1 MFNRQ
6 HRNFPLLSLKS
17 RALRALSQRE
27 YSRVELLKKLTP
39 YETEE
44 GELERVLNE
53 LEIKDFLNEKRN
65 ALSIAS
71 RKESKLGARRIQAE
85 MKQKGVPLDVA
96 QSVLDDLKITELDRA
111 KALWQ
116 KKFGALPD
124 NPKETDQQMR
134 FMLTRGF
141 SMSILKSIYAG
152 FKDES
157 VEQKSSTQQTLNP

>member
-27 YSRVELLKKLTP
+27 YSRQELLKKLTP

-53 LEIKDFLNEKRN
+53 LELKDFLNEKRN

-71 RKESKLGARRIQAE
+71 RKESKLGTRRIQAE
-85 MKQKGVPLDVA
+85 MKQKGVPMDVA
-96 QSVLDDLKITELDRA
+96 QSVLDDLKTTELERA
-111 KALWQ
+111 KALWL

-124 NPKETDQQMR
+124 TPKETDQQMR

-141 SMSILKSIYAG
+141 SMAILKIIYAG
-152 FKDES
+152 FKDERA
-157 VEQKSSTQQTLNP
+157 EQA

>member
-27 YSRVELLKKLTP
+27 YSRQELLKKLTP

-53 LEIKDFLNEKRN
+53 LELKDFLNEKRN

-85 MKQKGVPLDVA
+85 MKQKGVPLDIA
-96 QSVLDDLKITELDRA
+96 QGVMEDLKTTELARA
-111 KALWQ
+111 KALWLR
-116 KKFGALPD
+116 KFGALPN

-141 SMSILKSIYAG
+141 SMAVLKMVYAE
-152 FKDES
+152 FKDEAA
-157 VEQKSSTQQTLNP
+157 EQDHPAQETLNP